1 MIYGLFLILGLPKNH
16 YAYAMIEGMTEKI
29 PEDRWKLEKV
39 LETLNAKAKSAQT
52 EEIQ

>member
-1 MIYGLFLILGLPKNH
+1 
-16 YAYAMIEGMTEKI
+16 MIEGMIEKI

-39 LETLNAKAKSAQT
+39 LEILNAKAKSAQT

>member
-1 MIYGLFLILGLPKNH
+1 
-16 YAYAMIEGMTEKI
+16 MIEGMTEKI